1 MSSMT
6 SYTDFTNVEK
16 AVAEAL
22 WNVVKESRGSCVSF
36 IPKTLLERS
45 NNNSLKN
52 NMLPV
57 VFTLVKHILDVLTSR
72 GLLEKDDSRSVIRY
86 KLCKTSELWALCK
99 ESDNPDKVEKLIR
112 DLVE

>member
-6 SYTDFTNVEK
+6 SYTNFRDVTN

-22 WNVVKESRGSCVSF
+22 WKMVRESRGSCVSF
-36 IPKTLLERS
+36 IPKTLLEHS
-45 NNNSLKN
+45 NSSLKN

-57 VFTLVKHILDVLTSR
+57 LFTLVKHILDNLVKN
-72 GLLEKDDSRSVIRY
+72 GLLEKDDSRSIVRY
-86 KLCKTSELWALCK
+86 KICRKSELWALCK
-99 ESDNPDKVEKLIR
+99 ESDSPEKIAKLIR